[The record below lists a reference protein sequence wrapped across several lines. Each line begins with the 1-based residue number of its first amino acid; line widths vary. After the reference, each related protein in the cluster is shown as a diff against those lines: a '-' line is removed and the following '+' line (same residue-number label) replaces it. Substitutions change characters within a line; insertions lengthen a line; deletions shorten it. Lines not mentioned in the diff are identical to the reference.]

1 MTDKPGILVVD
12 DKPSMLALLAKL
24 LAPLGRVT
32 TTGGVAAAIRAMR
45 AEPPAV
51 VVCDLRLGDGD
62 GLEVLRAQRQLAPGA
77 SFLLLTAFATVETA
91 VQAMR
96 EGARDYVTKPF
107 EPSHLR
113 AKVDEALRGAPPAP
127 PPAPPLLDASERPLS
142 EALEVAREEASRA
155 YLASVLQRFAGNV
168 PAAAAHA
175 GIERESFYRL
185 LRRHGLRAEAYRQ
198 S

>member
-1 MTDKPGILVVD
+1 MERPAILVVD
-12 DKPSMLALLAKL
+12 DKPSMLGLLAKL
-24 LAPLGRVT
+24 LSPLGRVT
-32 TTGGVAAAIRAMR
+32 TTGSVSAAIRAMER
-45 AEPPAV
+45 EAPAV

-96 EGARDYVTKPF
+96 EGARDYLTKPF
-107 EPSHLR
+107 EPAQLR
-113 AKVDEALRGAPPAP
+113 AKVDEALRVAPPAAPAP
-127 PPAPPLLDASERPLS
+127 PPRPDPAARPLV
-142 EALEVAREEASRA
+142 EALEVARDEASRA
-155 YLASVLQRFAGNV
+155 YLASVLERFAGNV

-185 LRRHGLRAEAYRQ
+185 LRKHGLRAEAYRPT
-198 S
+198 